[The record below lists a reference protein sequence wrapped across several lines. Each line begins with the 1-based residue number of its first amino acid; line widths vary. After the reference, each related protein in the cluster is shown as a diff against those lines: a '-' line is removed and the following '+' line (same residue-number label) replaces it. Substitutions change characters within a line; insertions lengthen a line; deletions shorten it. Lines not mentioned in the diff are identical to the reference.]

1 MEEFR
6 ILISEAEI
14 AARVEALGAEIAQR
28 IPGDFVIVGLLKGA
42 AVFVADLARALY
54 RAGAR
59 PEIEFMRLSSYGPAK
74 ESSGEV
80 HLLADVPSDLAGR
93 RVLLVDD
100 IVDTGR
106 SVAYAGTLLQ
116 QRGIGD
122 LWTCALL
129 DKPERREVAVRV
141 DFVGFSIGNVFV
153 AGYGIDYAEKY
164 RCLPYI
170 GVVN

>member
-1 MEEFR
+1 MEDIC
-6 ILISEAEI
+6 ILISAADI
-14 AARVEALGAEIAQR
+14 AARIEALGAEIAQR

-42 AVFVADLARALY
+42 AVFVTDLARALY

-80 HLLADVPSDLAGR
+80 HLLADVLTDLAER

-100 IVDTGR
+100 IADTGR
-106 SVAYAGTLLQ
+106 SVVYAGTLLH

-129 DKPERREVAVRV
+129 DKPERRDVVVRV
-141 DFVGFSIGNVFV
+141 DFLGFSIGNVFV
-153 AGYGIDYAEKY
+153 GGYAEKY